1 MAGNAAWL
9 LATQALSKGAG
20 LAFVVIVARALGP
33 RDYGQFSF
41 AVSFVGLFLLAGSN
55 SIELTVIRDVA
66 RDHSRLS
73 EVFSSG
79 LLLRATLA
87 LAALSLALGLAPL
100 VTTGG
105 RGILVVAILGAA
117 LLLDELS
124 TYLGSAYKAF
134 ERTAL
139 HGAAIVVNR
148 VVSAMLALVV
158 IALGGDLVAVSV
170 AYLLG
175 SLGAVAFAWA
185 GLRRYFPPIRFRDC
199 QRALVRTY
207 LREGLTMTFAGILN
221 SALFR
226 IDVVLLQILKGP
238 LAVGF
243 YGIAYRFFDSFLFV
257 GWSLADITLPR
268 IARAGP
274 GGEAARIFQ
283 LGVCLILTFSLPL
296 AVLTPFSS
304 EWLVTKLFS
313 EEFRAAAGAV
323 PWLGAAVGL
332 YGIAYAARVTLV
344 ALGRRQAIVAVAAG
358 TLAVNVVANLA
369 VIPTHG
375 FRGAA
380 AVTCLSEMIE
390 ASLLVALLAR
400 ANGGVHLRRLTFV
413 PVAAAGS
420 ALVVVAASAGRD
432 ATALAVGSA
441 AYLAALA
448 VAGRVLAPDETRRAL
463 RILRRRVAAVAAR

>member
-9 LATQALSKGAG
+9 LVTQAFSKGAG
-20 LAFVVIVARALGP
+20 LAFIVIVARGLGP

-55 SIELTVIRDVA
+55 CIELTVIREVA
-66 RDHSRLS
+66 RDRGRLS

-79 LLLRATLA
+79 LLLRTTLA
-87 LAALSLALGLAPL
+87 LVALGLALALAPL
-100 VTTGG
+100 VTHGG
-105 RGILVVAILGAA
+105 RGIVVVAVLGAA

-124 TYLGSAYKAF
+124 TYLGSVYKAF

-148 VVSAMLALVV
+148 VLSAALALVV
-158 IALGGDLVAVSV
+158 IALGGDLVAVSC

-185 GLRRYFPPIRFRDC
+185 GLHRYFPPIRFRDC
-199 QRALVRTY
+199 RRALVRTFF
-207 LREGLTMTFAGILN
+207 REGLPLTFAGIFN

-274 GGEAARIFQ
+274 GPEAARIFQ
-283 LGVCLILTFSLPL
+283 LGVCLILAFSLPL
-296 AVLTPFSS
+296 AVLTPFTS
-304 EWLVTKLFS
+304 EWLVTELFS
-313 EEFRAAAGAV
+313 QEFRAAAAAV
-323 PWLGAAVGL
+323 PWLAAGVGL
-332 YGIAYAARVTLV
+332 YGIAYASRVTLV
-344 ALGRRQAIVAVAAG
+344 ALGRRQAIVTVAAG
-358 TLAVNVVANLA
+358 TLAVNIVANLM
-369 VIPTHG
+369 VIPAHG

-380 AVTCLSEMIE
+380 AVTCLSEVIE
-390 ASLLVALLAR
+390 ASLLVTLLAR
-400 ANGGVHLRRLTFV
+400 ANRGLHLRRLTLV
-413 PVAAAGS
+413 PLVAAGS
-420 ALVVVAASAGRD
+420 ALLVVVAIGARD
-432 ATALAVGSA
+432 GLALAAGLTTYLVG
-441 AYLAALA
+441 LAL
-448 VAGRVLAPDETRRAL
+448 AGRVLAPEETGRAL
-463 RILRRRVAAVAAR
+463 QLLRRRAAVAAR